1 MGSDTEKPHE
11 ISRIL
16 QEWSEG
22 GAEVSERLMPLI
34 YDELRRQASRYMR
47 RERIGHTLQTTALI
61 HEAYL
66 KLVDRSDVNWQS
78 RAHFFGAAA
87 QAMKRILVDHAKSRR
102 REKRGGAAEDLPL
115 DEARF
120 VVSRGKSV
128 DLIALDEALT
138 RFAEFDPQQ
147 AKIVELK
154 YFAGM
159 QIDEIA
165 EALQIS
171 PATVKREWNSAK
183 AWLHNEITR

>member
-1 MGSDTEKPHE
+1 MKSDTEKPHE

-16 QEWSEG
+16 QEWSDG
-22 GAEVSERLMPLI
+22 GTDVSERLMPLI

-66 KLVDRSDVNWQS
+66 KLIDKPDVNWQN
-78 RAHFFGAAA
+78 RAHFFGVAA
-87 QAMKRILVDHAKSRR
+87 QVMKRILVDHAKSKR
-102 REKRGGAAEDLPL
+102 REKRGGIAENLPL

-120 VVSRGKSV
+120 VISEGKSV

-165 EALQIS
+165 EALRIS

-183 AWLHNEITR
+183 AWLHSEITK

>member
-1 MGSDTEKPHE
+1 MKSDTEKPHE

-16 QEWSEG
+16 QEWSDG
-22 GAEVSERLMPLI
+22 GTDVSEKLMPLI

-66 KLVDRSDVNWQS
+66 KLIDKPDVNWQN
-78 RAHFFGAAA
+78 RAHFFGVAA
-87 QAMKRILVDHAKSRR
+87 QVMKRILVDHAKSKR
-102 REKRGGAAEDLPL
+102 REKRGGIAENLPL

-120 VVSRGKSV
+120 VISEGKSV

-165 EALQIS
+165 EALRIS

-183 AWLHNEITR
+183 AWLHSEITK

>member
-1 MGSDTEKPHE
+1 MKSDTEKPHE

-16 QEWSEG
+16 QEWSDGE
-22 GAEVSERLMPLI
+22 ADVSERLMPLI

-66 KLVDRSDVNWQS
+66 KLIDKPDVNWQN
-78 RAHFFGAAA
+78 RAHFFGVAA
-87 QAMKRILVDHAKSRR
+87 QAMKRILVDHAKSKR
-102 REKRGGAAEDLPL
+102 REKRGGIAENLPL

-120 VVSRGKSV
+120 VISEGKSV

-165 EALQIS
+165 EALRIS

-183 AWLHNEITR
+183 AWLHNEITK

>member
-1 MGSDTEKPHE
+1 MQSDTEKSQG
-11 ISRIL
+11 ITRIL

-22 GAEVSERLMPLI
+22 EQEASERLMPLV
-34 YDELRRQASRYMR
+34 YEELRRQASMYMR

-66 KLVDRSDVNWQS
+66 KLIDQRDVNWQN
-78 RAHFFGAAA
+78 RAHFFGIAA
-87 QAMKRILVDHAKSRR
+87 QAMKRILVDHAKSKHRG
-102 REKRGGAAEDLPL
+102 KRGGIVENLPL

-120 VVSRGKSV
+120 VISEGKSV

-138 RFAEFDPQQ
+138 RFAKFDPQQ

-159 QIDEIA
+159 QIEEIA
-165 EALQIS
+165 EALRIS
-171 PATVKREWNSAK
+171 PTTVKREWNSAK
-183 AWLHNEITR
+183 AWLHNEITK